1 MQYANLHLRLST
13 TIAIVWKTT
22 RTLLGI
28 FFLLI
33 LALVLIH
40 ALLLR
45 PRVDLQLLAPEE
57 SFELPTSMTFFPGS
71 TTEFVVTEN
80 DHWSTPSEMEVSDF
94 DSQGVDDCSTHE
106 DPAQESN
113 GTSDTATQ
121 QTTEFFEL
129 SPQRE

>member
-45 PRVDLQLLAPEE
+45 PRVDL
-57 SFELPTSMTFFPGS
+57 
-71 TTEFVVTEN
+71 
-80 DHWSTPSEMEVSDF
+80 
-94 DSQGVDDCSTHE
+94 
-106 DPAQESN
+106 
-113 GTSDTATQ
+113 
-121 QTTEFFEL
+121 
-129 SPQRE
+129 

>member
-45 PRVDLQLLAPEE
+45 PRVNLQLLAPEE
-57 SFELPTSMTFFPGS
+57 NFELPTSMTFFSGS
-71 TTEFVVTEN
+71 TIEFVVTEKAGR
-80 DHWSTPSEMEVSDF
+80 VK
-94 DSQGVDDCSTHE
+94 
-106 DPAQESN
+106 
-113 GTSDTATQ
+113 
-121 QTTEFFEL
+121 
-129 SPQRE
+129 